1 MGNEANLAS
10 ENKIISIA
18 PVSSEVPEQRFRPH
32 LLLLTSE
39 QGYKLLLGNQV
50 SIQKQ
55 YSFSKFL
62 LKIL

>member
-50 SIQKQ
+50 RMQIKNIASVNF
-55 YSFSKFL
+55 Y
-62 LKIL
+62 